1 MQEESPCF
9 NSHVKTATNMK
20 NKPNVTAIDELENAE
35 ESNSTNLPKL
45 SNSVSPS
52 SVPTTLNNEGF
63 WDQENR
69 EIQSNGS
76 YEKPKDTENDAL
88 FLSAIFNIENFNID
102 QSNRFAIG
110 SLDKQVL
117 LLALFRS
124 LFA

>member
-1 MQEESPCF
+1 
-9 NSHVKTATNMK
+9 MK
-20 NKPNVTAIDELENAE
+20 NKPNVTAIDELETTE
-35 ESNSTNLPKL
+35 ESNSTNLSQL
-45 SNSVSPS
+45 SSSSNIVSPS

-76 YEKPKDTENDAL
+76 YDKP
-88 FLSAIFNIENFNID
+88 NIENFNTD

-117 LLALFRS
+117 LLTIFSS

>member
-1 MQEESPCF
+1 
-9 NSHVKTATNMK
+9 MK
-20 NKPNVTAIDELENAE
+20 NKPNGTAIDESETAE
-35 ESNSTNLPKL
+35 ESNSTNLPQLPNL
-45 SNSVSPS
+45 S
-52 SVPTTLNNEGF
+52 NEGF

-76 YEKPKDTENDAL
+76 YDKLNT
-88 FLSAIFNIENFNID
+88 ENFNTD

-117 LLALFRS
+117 ILAVFRS

>member
-1 MQEESPCF
+1 
-9 NSHVKTATNMK
+9 MK
-20 NKPNVTAIDELENAE
+20 NKPNVTAVDYLESAE
-35 ESNSTNLPKL
+35 ESNSTNLPQVSNL

-76 YEKPKDTENDAL
+76 YDKPNL
-88 FLSAIFNIENFNID
+88 ENFNIINYID

-124 LFA
+124 LCA

>member
-20 NKPNVTAIDELENAE
+20 NKPKVTVIDEVETAK
-35 ESNSTNLPKL
+35 ESNSTNLPQLPNL
-45 SNSVSPS
+45 S
-52 SVPTTLNNEGF
+52 NEGF

-76 YEKPKDTENDAL
+76 YDKLNT
-88 FLSAIFNIENFNID
+88 ENFNTD

-117 LLALFRS
+117 LLAVFRS

>member
-1 MQEESPCF
+1 
-9 NSHVKTATNMK
+9 MK
-20 NKPNVTAIDELENAE
+20 NKPNVTAVDYLETAE
-35 ESNSTNLPKL
+35 ESNSTNLPQVSNL

-52 SVPTTLNNEGF
+52 SVPTTLNSEGF

-76 YEKPKDTENDAL
+76 YDKLENL
-88 FLSAIFNIENFNID
+88 NIVNIINYID

-124 LFA
+124 LCA

>member
-1 MQEESPCF
+1 
-9 NSHVKTATNMK
+9 MK
-20 NKPNVTAIDELENAE
+20 NKPNVTAVDDLESAE
-35 ESNSTNLPKL
+35 ESNSTNLPQVSNL

-76 YEKPKDTENDAL
+76 YDKLENL
-88 FLSAIFNIENFNID
+88 NIVNIINYID

-124 LFA
+124 LCA

>member
-20 NKPNVTAIDELENAE
+20 NKPKVTVIDEVETAK
-35 ESNSTNLPKL
+35 ESNSTNLPQL
-45 SNSVSPS
+45 SNSSNSVSPS
-52 SVPTTLNNEGF
+52 LAPTTLKNEGF

-76 YEKPKDTENDAL
+76 YDKP
-88 FLSAIFNIENFNID
+88 NIENFNTD

-117 LLALFRS
+117 LLAVFRS

>member
-1 MQEESPCF
+1 
-9 NSHVKTATNMK
+9 MK
-20 NKPNVTAIDELENAE
+20 NKPNVTAVDDLESAE
-35 ESNSTNLPKL
+35 ESNSTNLPQVSNL

-52 SVPTTLNNEGF
+52 SVPTTLNSEGF

-76 YEKPKDTENDAL
+76 YDKPNL
-88 FLSAIFNIENFNID
+88 ENFNIVNIINYID

-124 LFA
+124 LCA

>member
-45 SNSVSPS
+45 STSNSVSPS
-52 SVPTTLNNEGF
+52 SAPTTLNNEGF

-76 YEKPKDTENDAL
+76 YDKP
-88 FLSAIFNIENFNID
+88 NIENFNTD

-117 LLALFRS
+117 LLAIFRS